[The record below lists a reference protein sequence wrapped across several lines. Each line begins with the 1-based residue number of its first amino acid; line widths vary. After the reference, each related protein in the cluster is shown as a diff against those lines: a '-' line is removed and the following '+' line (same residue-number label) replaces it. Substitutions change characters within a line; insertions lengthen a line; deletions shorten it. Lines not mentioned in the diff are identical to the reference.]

1 MKNLEAKKEQYLAT
15 YEKRLVDLYTKEI
28 KKVFL
33 WFAEKY
39 PKRHLR
45 WWSNMGSFGWE
56 VDGKELDCFAF
67 EQDLNH
73 FNVWQNRYEWKA
85 LKPHRKALRLMP
97 LWEFY
102 NSISDHTHVPLNW
115 IDIGEFTSED
125 FKPREV
131 YLLRDQMEKRN
142 TQSVAFVI
150 AWRVVDKDRVDVLQP
165 WFETRREAHEAIEA
179 LKYKFMGELK

>member
-1 MKNLEAKKEQYLAT
+1 MKNLEAKKAKYRDT

-45 WWSNMGSFGWE
+45 WWSSMGGFGWE

-67 EQDLNH
+67 KQDFKRWNPLRNC
-73 FNVWQNRYEWKA
+73 YEYKEV
-85 LKPHRKALRLMP
+85 KPHRKALRLMP

-131 YLLRDQMEKRN
+131 YLLRDRMEHFNGKR
-142 TQSVAFVI
+142 SWFAI

-179 LKYKFMGELK
+179 LKYKFMGELT